1 MSIGSVLHSIA
12 VGSRWPATLLQFL
25 FGISSCLP
33 ENIGIACHN
42 GRRPLSHY
50 YLFTIPAVLITY

>member
-25 FGISSCLP
+25 FGISSRLP
-33 ENIGIACHN
+33 ENIGIACHS
-42 GRRPLSHY
+42 G
-50 YLFTIPAVLITY
+50 